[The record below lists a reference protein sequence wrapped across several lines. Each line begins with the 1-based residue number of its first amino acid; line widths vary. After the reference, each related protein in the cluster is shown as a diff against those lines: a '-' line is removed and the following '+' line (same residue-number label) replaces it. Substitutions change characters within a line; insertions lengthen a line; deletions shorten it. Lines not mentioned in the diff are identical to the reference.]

1 MLCPLGTR
9 RPWEGAISAVGK
21 LERPCT
27 SHLPELAWMRSLLS
41 IAGSA
46 GTVWQPLSQDLH
58 PPWVSFTIVLLP
70 SCMTPGKA

>member
-1 MLCPLGTR
+1 M
-9 RPWEGAISAVGK
+9 GK

-58 PPWVSFTIVLLP
+58 PPGIFHHRFAAILHDPREGLAALSL
-70 SCMTPGKA
+70 